1 MWKVTIHPNDK
12 GTTLHRNILA
22 LFWYSWHTI
31 LSLSLIFFE
40 NLLNKVGYR
49 DCLLSNLRPWE
60 INYNSSIIGC

>member
-31 LSLSLIFFE
+31 FE
-40 NLLNKVGYR
+40 FDLLWNLLNKLDYR
-49 DCLLSNLRPWE
+49 DCLLSNLRPWQ